1 MAVMVASV
9 AQPSAAEKVVMA
21 LMVQKLDAVKVVTTT
36 VASVVQLSTQR
47 KIASVDHHS
56 MKVNS
61 VQSAAQTSEA
71 LVRSAH
77 LLMVQELAQ
86 T

>member
-1 MAVMVASV
+1 MVASV

-21 LMVQKLDAVKVVTTT
+21 LMVLKLDAVKEVTTAMG
-36 VASVVQLSTQR
+36 VSVVQLSMQA
-47 KIASVDHHS
+47 KALVDQSS

-61 VQSAAQTSEA
+61 VESVI
-71 LVRSAH
+71 LAH